1 MRSRAISF
9 ALGLTIA
16 AVTSGCTVKTIDA
29 PVTVSTKLLPELSR
43 PEVQQAAKEVTGTSC
58 DRVVLF
64 FIPIGVATAES
75 AYADALA
82 QAPGADTLI
91 RYESRMTSLFLWPFY
106 FETCAIVH
114 GYAVS
119 SKSLE

>member
-1 MRSRAISF
+1 MTRTSISLAL
-9 ALGLTIA
+9 ALGIA
-16 AVTSGCTVKTIDA
+16 AVGSGCTTRTIDG

-43 PEVQQAAKEVTGTSC
+43 PEVQKEAKEVTGTSC
-58 DRVVLF
+58 GRVLLS

-91 RYESRMTSLFLWPFY
+91 RYESRATTLVLWPFY
-106 FETCAIVH
+106 VEGCSVVH